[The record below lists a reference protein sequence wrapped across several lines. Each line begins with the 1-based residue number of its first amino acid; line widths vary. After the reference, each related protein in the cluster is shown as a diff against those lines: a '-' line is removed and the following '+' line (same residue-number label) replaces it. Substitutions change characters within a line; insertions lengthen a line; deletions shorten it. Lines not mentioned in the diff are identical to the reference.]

1 MPSQI
6 NSPAKQPFLGD
17 GLDPVRFEVIRNAL
31 VAITEEMSATLRR
44 AAYSTNIKTRGDF
57 SCAFFD
63 RQCRAVAQAFAQPS
77 HLGSLAHIVPR
88 AIEKYGADNLRDG
101 DSLLTNDPF
110 TGGVHLNDI
119 TLITPLYYQQELFG
133 FMANIAH
140 HVDVGGGA
148 PGSIGI
154 STEIYQEGLIIPPIL
169 FVRDGVIE
177 DNVFNL
183 IRSNFRGVH
192 EISGDFRAQT
202 AANRLGARRMQE
214 LLGKY
219 GAQELRSY
227 MGALLDYTE
236 RRAAQEFSQFPD
248 GSYSAESWMDGDG
261 VTDEPIRFTMTVH
274 INQGKLAVDLS
285 ECDPQRKSPTNA
297 TFSQTYSAIVY
308 VLKCLLSPDLPVN
321 DGLYRLVDIRTRP
334 GTIVHAQHPAAV
346 AAGWEVAVNLC
357 DLMFKA
363 LAPAMPERVVACGKG
378 IMCNLAFGGSHPET
392 GEYFTYYETI
402 AGGYGA
408 TIRNDGMDA
417 VQAHFQNTENAPVE
431 ETEYHYPV
439 RILRYEMIDD
449 SEGAGEHR
457 GGMGVRRDYTF
468 PGHQPSFSILSDR
481 ADFPPW
487 GLFGGGEARP
497 AKYILNPDGEARE
510 LPSKITF
517 TVKKDEVLS
526 VQTPGGGGCGDPT
539 TRKPEQVAADV
550 AEGRI
555 SLRRAQDVYR
565 VAVDP
570 DTLELDA
577 AATARLRG

>member
-88 AIEKYGADNLRDG
+88 SIEKYGADNLRDG

-227 MGALLDYTE
+227 MDALLDYTE

-274 INQGKLAVDLS
+274 IDQGKLAVDLS
-285 ECDPQRKSPTNA
+285 ECDPQRGSPTNA

-555 SLRRAQDVYR
+555 SLQRAQDVYR

>member
-227 MGALLDYTE
+227 MDALLDYTE

-274 INQGKLAVDLS
+274 IDQGKLAVDLS
-285 ECDPQRKSPTNA
+285 ECDPQRGSPTNA

-555 SLRRAQDVYR
+555 SLQRAQDVYR

>member
-274 INQGKLAVDLS
+274 IDQGKLAVDLS
-285 ECDPQRKSPTNA
+285 ECDPQRGSPTNA

-555 SLRRAQDVYR
+555 SLQRAQDVYR